1 MPKITIL
8 SVALCAFVLSVVIPF
23 MEISNSH
30 LFNPEWP
37 GHARL
42 HEAWQLLENAAIS
55 ILAFILVWKGIAPR
69 LGIVL
74 GLILSTSFL
83 IAWAAGPLYGGSMV
97 HSDGTNFTIGGIS
110 VVVVGVAVISGLLL
124 LGWLAL
130 ARQNEASA

>member
-8 SVALCAFVLSVVIPF
+8 SVALSAFVLSAVIPF
-23 MEISNSH
+23 MEISESH

-37 GHARL
+37 SHARL
-42 HEAWQLLENAAIS
+42 HEAWQLIENAAIS

-83 IAWAAGPLYGGSMV
+83 IAWLAGPIYGGSMV
-97 HSDGTNFTIGGIS
+97 HSDGTEFTIGGIS
-110 VVVVGVAVISGLLL
+110 VVVVGVAVIAGLLL
-124 LGWLAL
+124 LGWRAL
-130 ARQNEASA
+130 SRRPVASK

>member
-23 MEISNSH
+23 MEISGSH

-37 GHARL
+37 SHARL
-42 HEAWQLLENAAIS
+42 HEAWQLMVNAAIS
-55 ILAFILVWKGIAPR
+55 ILALILVWKGIAPR

-74 GLILSTSFL
+74 GLILSASFL

-110 VVVVGVAVISGLLL
+110 VVVVGVTVIAGLLL
-124 LGWLAL
+124 LGWRAL
-130 ARQNEASA
+130 AQHSETSP

>member
-37 GHARL
+37 SHARL

-55 ILAFILVWKGIAPR
+55 ILALILVWKGIAPR

>member
-37 GHARL
+37 SHARL

-55 ILAFILVWKGIAPR
+55 ILALILVWKGIAPR

-110 VVVVGVAVISGLLL
+110 VVVVGVAVIAGLLL
-124 LGWLAL
+124 LGWRAL

>member
-30 LFNPEWP
+30 LLNPEWP

-83 IAWAAGPLYGGSMV
+83 IAWVAGPLYGGSMV